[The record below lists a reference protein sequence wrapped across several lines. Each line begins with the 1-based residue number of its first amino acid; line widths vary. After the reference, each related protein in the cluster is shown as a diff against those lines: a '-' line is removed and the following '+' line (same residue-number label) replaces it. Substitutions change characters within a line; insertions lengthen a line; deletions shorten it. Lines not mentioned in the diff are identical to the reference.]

1 LELHELI
8 KLCKQQNS
16 QAQSELFLRYKDV
29 LFTLCLKYCK
39 SHAEAE
45 DHLQDSFIRIFQNIK
60 RYADKGSF
68 EGWMKRI
75 VINAAIDRYKK
86 DLYTVSVDEQRIAEA
101 DTAIDEQAMH
111 LPLKT
116 LLGLVQEL
124 PSRYR
129 LIFNLYELDGYS
141 HNEIADQ
148 LGISVGTSKSNLHR
162 AKLILKEKV
171 LALRADRTVTKN
183 LKHG

>member
-1 LELHELI
+1 
-8 KLCKQQNS
+8 
-16 QAQSELFLRYKDV
+16 
-29 LFTLCLKYCK
+29 
-39 SHAEAE
+39 
-45 DHLQDSFIRIFQNIK
+45 
-60 RYADKGSF
+60 
-68 EGWMKRI
+68 MKRI

-171 LALRADRTVTKN
+171 LALSADRTVTKN

>member
-1 LELHELI
+1 MELDELI
-8 KLCKQQNS
+8 KLCKQNNR

-39 SHAEAE
+39 NLSEAE
-45 DHLQDSFIRIFQNIK
+45 DHLQDSFIKIFQNVN
-60 RYADKGSF
+60 RYGNRGSF

-75 VINAAIDRYKK
+75 VINSAIDRYKK
-86 DLYTVSVDEQRIAEA
+86 DLYTVAVDEEKVSDQ
-101 DTAIDEQAMH
+101 DTQIDPQSMS
-111 LPLKT
+111 LSLQT
-116 LLGLVQEL
+116 LLELVQEL

-141 HNEIADQ
+141 HKEIAAK
-148 LGISVGTSKSNLHR
+148 LGISTGTSKSNLHR

-171 LALRADRTVTKN
+171 LALSQDQSLAKN